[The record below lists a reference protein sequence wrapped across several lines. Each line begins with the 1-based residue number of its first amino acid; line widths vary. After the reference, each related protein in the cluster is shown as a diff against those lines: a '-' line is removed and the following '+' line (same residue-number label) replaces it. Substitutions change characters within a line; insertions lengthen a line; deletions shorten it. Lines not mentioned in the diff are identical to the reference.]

1 MTGST
6 SGSDLDR
13 DRPSTGGRVDS
24 ATDGAGDDTGDGTGG
39 AGGMGRT
46 APRTMA

>member
-6 SGSDLDR
+6 SGSRLDR
-13 DRPSTGGRVDS
+13 DRPSAGGRAGD

-39 AGGMGRT
+39 TGRT
-46 APRTMA
+46 APRTMT